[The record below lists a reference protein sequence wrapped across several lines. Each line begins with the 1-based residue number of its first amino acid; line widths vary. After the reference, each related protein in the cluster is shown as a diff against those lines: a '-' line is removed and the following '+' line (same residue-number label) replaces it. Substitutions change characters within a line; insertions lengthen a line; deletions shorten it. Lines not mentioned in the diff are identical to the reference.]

1 MQLSVTIIEQK
12 ERQARFNILHIQ
24 DIALRQTYQPKGKR
38 MDSQLD
44 EKFKRML
51 ISNMSM
57 FLNKSNHTR
66 MDFTY
71 HLDEIRTGE
80 KGLLLTK

>member
-24 DIALRQTYQPKGKR
+24 DIALRQTYQTKGKR
-38 MDSQLD
+38 MDSQLN

-51 ISNMSM
+51 ISNVNV
-57 FLNKSNHTR
+57 L
-66 MDFTY
+66 
-71 HLDEIRTGE
+71 E
-80 KGLLLTK
+80 